1 VLINHY
7 RATGSGE
14 AVKTNDFL
22 SQRQFHRLG
31 LHAEL
36 SRSIP
41 VEHQI
46 VGLRLDRIEPFSSTV
61 EPGQRPGLNVSP
73 VAALAAV
80 AQDRPSR
87 PTCRHWAGRSRPH
100 MQKQRTSGARGRLQP
115 RKRRTDRLQD
125 QPSVKRD
132 QRAARRMPR
141 SGWPA

>member
-14 AVKTNDFL
+14 AVKTSDFL
-22 SQRQFHRLG
+22 SQRQFHRLE

-36 SRSIP
+36 FRYIP

-46 VGLRLDRIEPFSSTV
+46 VGLRFDRIEPFSSTV
-61 EPGQRPGLNVSP
+61 ELGQRPGLNMSP

-87 PTCRHWAGRSRPH
+87 PTCRHWAGPSRPH
-100 MQKQRTSGARGRLQP
+100 MQEQRTSGACGRLQP
-115 RKRRTDRLQD
+115 GKRGTDHLED
-125 QPSVKRD
+125 QPSVKGD
-132 QRAARRMPR
+132 QCAACRMPG